1 MVHGGGV
8 DGMVGSGSGDLLT
21 VSADI
26 SRRILSNLLNTWRKR
41 ANEKL
46 SKLNKLKALWSTLT
60 SLFTSNA
67 FSGLHL
73 ISFHTFTLHSCFLSH
88 CFSSNVFQLQVF
100 ASFWETHYVDN
111 ITARRTPNSLIPQ
124 TVRCHNEALLCV

>member
-46 SKLNKLKALWSTLT
+46 SKINKLKALWSTLT

-73 ISFHTFTLHSCFLSH
+73 ISFHTPQLLLISLLFQQCVSTTGVRFLLGNTLC
-88 CFSSNVFQLQVF
+88 
-100 ASFWETHYVDN
+100 
-111 ITARRTPNSLIPQ
+111 R
-124 TVRCHNEALLCV
+124 

>member
-46 SKLNKLKALWSTLT
+46 SKINKLKALWSTLT

-73 ISFHTFTLHSCFLSH
+73 ISFDTFTLHSCFLSH
-88 CFSSNVFQLQVF
+88 CFSSNVFQLG
-100 ASFWETHYVDN
+100 
-111 ITARRTPNSLIPQ
+111 
-124 TVRCHNEALLCV
+124 VRFLLGNTLCR

>member
-46 SKLNKLKALWSTLT
+46 SKIN
-60 SLFTSNA
+60 
-67 FSGLHL
+67 
-73 ISFHTFTLHSCFLSH
+73 
-88 CFSSNVFQLQVF
+88 
-100 ASFWETHYVDN
+100 
-111 ITARRTPNSLIPQ
+111 
-124 TVRCHNEALLCV
+124 